1 MAADPPV
8 RDVSDES
15 FDRDVLEK
23 SHEVP
28 VVVDFWAPWCGPC
41 KQLGPT
47 LEDLA
52 EEAEGDWLL
61 AKLNVDDNKETSGDY
76 DVRGI
81 PAVKAFI
88 DGEVVDEFTG
98 VKSRTAVQEWLD
110 GFQRQSQAAHALESG
125 NLDRAESLFEAIL
138 EDRPEDIGALAGRAR
153 VALQRGDAE
162 TAQAYLDRVPDAAED
177 RAPESFARAWLGVEA
192 ERAGDPDDLRER
204 IDADPDDL
212 EARLE
217 FGVQLARDGDYEAG
231 LEQFLEIVRR
241 DREFRDD
248 VGRRAMVRVFELMGP
263 GTDAVREWRQEMG
276 RAMY

>member
-110 GFQRQSQAAHALESG
+110 GFQRQSQAARALESG

-162 TAQAYLDRVPDAAED
+162 TAQEFLDRVPDAAED
-177 RAPESFARAWLGVEA
+177 QAPESFARAWLGVEA
-192 ERAGDPDDLRER
+192 ERAGAPDDLRER

-217 FGVQLARDGDYEAG
+217 LGVQLARDGDYDAG